1 MLSYLLLIIGFVL
14 LIKGADLF
22 VDGSSGI
29 ARYFRLPPILIGLT
43 IVAFGTSSPEAAV
56 SIDASLKGFNDIS
69 LGNIL
74 GSNIFNIAFI
84 IGLVSII
91 SPLKV
96 EKETIRKEIPFTLLA
111 SLALLVLILDIQLQ
125 QFNHNIISRA
135 DGIIL
140 IMFLLIFI
148 YYLFEMAKNSRLNLK
163 KEVDTEP
170 VDNFILKNSI
180 YTMVGIVGIIIGAN
194 LTVKASVIIATQL
207 GLSEVLIGLTI
218 VAVGTSLPELIT
230 SLVAV
235 FKKESQI
242 AIGNIVGSNIFN
254 ILFVLGTAAVIQPII
269 VEDKLIT
276 DILVMIGLTVVL
288 FIFSRSYRK
297 INKTEGAILLVSY
310 IIYMIFIIMRN

>member
-1 MLSYLLLIIGFVL
+1 
-14 LIKGADLF
+14 
-22 VDGSSGI
+22 
-29 ARYFRLPPILIGLT
+29 
-43 IVAFGTSSPEAAV
+43 
-56 SIDASLKGFNDIS
+56 

-125 QFNHNIISRA
+125 HLNQNVVSRS
-135 DGIIL
+135 DGLIL

-148 YYLFEMAKNSRLNLK
+148 YYLFEMAKNSRLNLEK
-163 KEVDTEP
+163 DVDPEP
-170 VDNFILKNSI
+170 VDNFILKKSI
-180 YTMVGIVGIIIGAN
+180 YTLVGIVGIIIGAN

-207 GLSEVLIGLTI
+207 GLSQVLIGLTI

-235 FKKESQI
+235 LKKESQI

-254 ILFVLGTAAVIQPII
+254 ILFVLGTSAVIQPII

-297 INKTEGAILLVSY
+297 INKIEGAILLISY
-310 IIYMIFIIMRN
+310 LIYMIFIIMRN